1 MSAQPA
7 TQVRSFH
14 LNAPLA
20 QVVPLFTA
28 LGEREWTPDWD
39 PVLLSGA
46 EKRGTVFRTK
56 NSDGQE
62 TVWIVTAYLPAKGL
76 ISYARLAYGS
86 NIGLVDVICTESPE
100 GGTDV
105 SVRYTLTALSE
116 DAQPLVHDFL
126 NSKQYSRMLDESQ
139 AATSAL
145 LARRSA
151 SK

>member
-7 TQVRSFH
+7 TQVRSFC

-20 QVVPLFTA
+20 QVVPLFTE

-76 ISYARLAYGS
+76 ISYARLVCCPS
-86 NIGLVDVICTESPE
+86 NKCHI
-100 GGTDV
+100 
-105 SVRYTLTALSE
+105 
-116 DAQPLVHDFL
+116 
-126 NSKQYSRMLDESQ
+126 
-139 AATSAL
+139 
-145 LARRSA
+145 
-151 SK
+151 